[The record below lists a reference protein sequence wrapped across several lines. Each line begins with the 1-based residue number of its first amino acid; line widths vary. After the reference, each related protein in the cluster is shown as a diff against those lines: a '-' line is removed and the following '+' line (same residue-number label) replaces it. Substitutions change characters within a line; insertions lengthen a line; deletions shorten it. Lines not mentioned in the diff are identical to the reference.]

1 MTQDVHARAQQLT
14 AAAQVEGIPAS
25 EQAWLQEHLEGCAEC
40 AQFAALTERAIEAL
54 RWVAVSADPAL
65 VETTRQRV
73 QLRALEL
80 AERQAR
86 LLPLA
91 VSCGLA
97 ALLSMVTLTCLWQG
111 FAWLGEQWRLPALA
125 WQAGFLSAW
134 FFPAALT
141 AAVMLG
147 IHPATRM
154 SNGNGIP
161 VTWAPTRPR
170 HNGGE
175 R

>member
-1 MTQDVHARAQQLT
+1 MTHDVHARAQQLM
-14 AAAQVEGIPAS
+14 AAARVEGIPAS
-25 EQAWLQEHLEGCAEC
+25 EQAWLEQHLASCAEC
-40 AQFAALTERAIEAL
+40 AQSAALTERAIEAL

-65 VETTRQRV
+65 VETTRRRV
-73 QLRALEL
+73 RMRALEL

-91 VSCGLA
+91 LSCGLA
-97 ALLSMVTLTCLWQG
+97 ALLSLVTLTCLWQG
-111 FAWLGEQWRLPALA
+111 FAWLGAQWRLPALA
-125 WQAGFLSAW
+125 WQAGLLSTW

-141 AAVMLG
+141 AAVILLL
-147 IHPATRM
+147 HPTTRM

-161 VTWAPTRPR
+161 VTWAPARPR

>member
-1 MTQDVHARAQQLT
+1 MTHDVHARAQQLM

-25 EQAWLQEHLEGCAEC
+25 EQAWLEQHLEGCAEC
-40 AQFAALTERAIEAL
+40 AQSAALTQRAIEAL

-65 VETTRQRV
+65 VEITRRRV
-73 QLRALEL
+73 QMRTLEL

-91 VSCGLA
+91 ISCGLA

-125 WQAGFLSAW
+125 WQAGFISAW
-134 FFPAALT
+134 FLPAALT

-147 IHPATRM
+147 MHPAARM

-161 VTWAPTRPR
+161 MTWAPARPR
-170 HNGGE
+170 TTGGE